1 MTNESLESMLHDAF
15 AEYAAQ
21 QDEVLFAQLGDTHA
35 FSRRFQKNMKRML
48 RKHHI
53 GTSVLQSE
61 CTSRRRW
68 LSGLIVLLIALA
80 AGACTLPEVQA
91 EIIDPCIQWF
101 RTHVTFSYTEH
112 ASTESTGFDSGLRPG
127 YLPEG
132 YTLYNCVE
140 GEDFI
145 RLDYSNGKDQL
156 YIDYGLSQEIIVDA
170 EHRHAHPEFIDS
182 FQGHLWLQVDSEH
195 DNALQWE
202 DDQYVFVI
210 LGNVDEQELVKIAES
225 FYH

>member
-1 MTNESLESMLHDAF
+1 MTNESFESMLQDAF

-21 QDEVLFAQLGDTHA
+21 QDEVLFVQLGDTHV
-35 FSRRFQKNMKRML
+35 FSRRFRKNMKRML
-48 RKHHI
+48 RKYHM
-53 GTSVLQSE
+53 GTSVLQSGY
-61 CTSRRRW
+61 TSRRRW

-91 EIIDPCIQWF
+91 EIIEPCIQWF
-101 RTHVTFSYTEH
+101 RTHVTFSFTEN

-132 YTLYNCVE
+132 YTLYNSVE

-145 RLDYSNGKDQL
+145 RLDYSDGKDQL

-170 EHRHAHPEFIDS
+170 EHRYVRTETVNA
-182 FQGHLWLQVDSEH
+182 FQGYLWLQVDSEH

-202 DDQYVFVI
+202 DDRYTFVI
-210 LGNVDEQELVKIAES
+210 IGNLDERELMKIAES

>member
-1 MTNESLESMLHDAF
+1 MTNESLESMLYDAF

-21 QDEVLFAQLGDTHA
+21 QDEVLFAQLGDTHV

-68 LSGLIVLLIALA
+68 LSGLIVLLIALV

-101 RTHVTFSYTEH
+101 RTHVTFSFTEH
-112 ASTESTGFDSGLRPG
+112 ASTESMGFDSELRPG

-132 YTLYNCVE
+132 YTLYNSVE

-156 YIDYGLSQEIIVDA
+156 YIDYGFSQEIIVDA
-170 EHRHAHPEFIDS
+170 EHRHVHPEFIDS
-182 FQGHLWLQVDSEH
+182 FPGYLWKQVDSEH

-202 DDQYVFVI
+202 DDQYTFI
-210 LGNVDEQELVKIAES
+210 IIGNLDEQELVKIAES

>member
-1 MTNESLESMLHDAF
+1 MNPWNPCCMMHLLNMPHSRMKFCFRSW
-15 AEYAAQ
+15 
-21 QDEVLFAQLGDTHA
+21 GTHMF

-91 EIIDPCIQWF
+91 EIIEPCIQWF
-101 RTHVTFSYTEH
+101 RTHVTFSFTEH

-132 YTLYNCVE
+132 YTLYNSVE
-140 GEDFI
+140 GEEFVHLEYADGE
-145 RLDYSNGKDQL
+145 NQL
-156 YIDYGLSQEIIVDA
+156 YVNYGLHEEIMLDI
-170 EHRHAHPEFIDS
+170 EHRQAHPEFIDS
-182 FQGHLWLQVDSEH
+182 FQGCFWMQVDSEH
-195 DNALQWE
+195 DNALQWRMTYMYLLSSE
-202 DDQYVFVI
+202 TWMSR
-210 LGNVDEQELVKIAES
+210 NW
-225 FYH
+225 

>member
-1 MTNESLESMLHDAF
+1 MTNESLESMLYDAF

-21 QDEVLFAQLGDTHA
+21 QDEVLFAQLGDTHV

-101 RTHVTFSYTEH
+101 RTHVTFSFTEH

-132 YTLYNCVE
+132 YTLYNSVE
-140 GEDFI
+140 GEEFVHLEYAD
-145 RLDYSNGKDQL
+145 GKDQL
-156 YIDYGLSQEIIVDA
+156 YIDYGLNEEIMFDV
-170 EHRHAHPEFIDS
+170 EHRHAHTVSIDS
-182 FQGHLWLQVDSEH
+182 FQGCFWMQVDSQHENVLH
-195 DNALQWE
+195 WE
-202 DDQYVFVI
+202 DDRYTFVI
-210 LGNVDEQELVKIAES
+210 IGNLGEQKLVQIAES
-225 FYH
+225 LYH